1 MRTLFRVASL
11 FVLATPAFAQS
22 QTGTASPATP
32 AVPTSITAARPFVVT
47 VEGHGPPVLLIPGL
61 ASSGDVWSGLLAH
74 YRDRYECHVLTLSG
88 FAGVPA
94 VVDSNY
100 LVTMR
105 DAIERYIRERRLKK
119 PIVVGHSL
127 GGFLALSIASH
138 APSLVGAVINIDG
151 LPFLPAALVPGAT
164 VETAR
169 PMAEQMRRSYTTM
182 PREQAGAMQEASV
195 RTNVRDTSRYELVRE
210 WMRTSDPATV
220 SRAMYE
226 MYTTDLRDSLGTITA
241 PVLNLHAWV
250 AYRDHGTTR
259 ERTEAMT
266 AQQYARLAHGTTR
279 ISDTAYHFIMY
290 GDLAWMVGEMD
301 RFLVTLR

>member
-22 QTGTASPATP
+22 PARAASAAAPA
-32 AVPTSITAARPFVVT
+32 AAASITAARPFVVS

-151 LPFLPAALVPGAT
+151 LPFLPAALMPGAT

-182 PREQAGAMQEASV
+182 PREQAGAMQETSV

-241 PVLNLHAWV
+241 PVLNLHAWA
-250 AYRDHGTTR
+250 AYRDYGTTR

-266 AQQYARLAHGTTR
+266 AQQYARLARGTTR